1 MFAPRPTSLLWPTG
15 TVRKPTSFHGLAVDL
30 GELASDS
37 DSIGKPPEDHVVQ
50 VDVVA
55 HQGPSKEELRQGEL
69 HPPPEPAHSAFAS
82 F

>member
-1 MFAPRPTSLLWPTG
+1 MFAPRPTSLLRPTG
-15 TVRKPTSFHGLAVDL
+15 TVRKRTSFHGLTVDL
-30 GELASDS
+30 GASDS
-37 DSIGKPPEDHVVQ
+37 DSIGKPPEDHVVK